1 MGNMKQ
7 EDVEKM
13 LRPAHTIS
21 DALYRRFGEACRDP
35 EATIM
40 AVHDFESFSRAA
52 NKWSRRRRKDK
63 LERLYGLYLAISKT
77 RLALS
82 VELLKRFKDT
92 LPDYQN
98 VSMFYFLE
106 DLKELSDIGV
116 IIVRA
121 PLIEALTDTAHLIRQ
136 HKALLAAANRP
147 DEDVADLEE
156 MFLNYR
162 IPRNPPR
169 VWPDI

>member
-1 MGNMKQ
+1 MKQ
-7 EDVEKM
+7 EDVARR
-13 LRPAHTIS
+13 LRPVGAIS

-40 AVHDFESFSRAA
+40 AVHDFESFSRVA
-52 NKWSRRRRKDK
+52 NKWNRRRRKDK

-92 LPDYQN
+92 LPEYKN

-106 DLKELSDIGV
+106 DLKQLSDIGV

-121 PLIEALTDTAHLIRQ
+121 PLLEALRDTNYLLRQ
-136 HKALLAAANRP
+136 HQALLDATKQSG
-147 DEDVADLEE
+147 ADIADMEE
-156 MFLNYR
+156 MFLDYR
-162 IPRNPPR
+162 IPRNPPS
-169 VWPDI
+169 VWPDV